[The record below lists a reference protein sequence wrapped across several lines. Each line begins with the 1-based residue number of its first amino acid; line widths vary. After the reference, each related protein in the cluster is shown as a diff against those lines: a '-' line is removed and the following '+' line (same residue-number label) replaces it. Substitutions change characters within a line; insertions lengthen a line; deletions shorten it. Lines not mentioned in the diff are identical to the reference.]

1 MVNDDDWKPGYRHCL
16 AVYNSLGES
25 DQRALDARARRKAE
39 DRPGGYVPLRDDN
52 PAARHEYEAWLSR
65 QSDDVIACEVGLSMD
80 WAFRLVVRESYE
92 AEAQALRDPRALAA
106 LEAKNQTKNAGRGNL
121 LQRLAEKLAGKKDA
135 TSVKP
140 LRAAPARAGD
150 AWEEGR
156 E

>member
-1 MVNDDDWKPGYRHCL
+1 VNDEWKPGYRHCL

-25 DQRALDARARRKAE
+25 DQRALDSRARRKAE
-39 DRPGGYVPLRDDN
+39 DRPGGYVQPRDDN

-65 QSDDVIACEVGLSMD
+65 QSDDVMACEVGLSMD
-80 WAFRLVVRESYE
+80 WAFRFVVREAYE
-92 AEAQALRDPRALAA
+92 PEVQALRDPRALAK
-106 LEAKNQTKNAGRGNL
+106 LEAANRTKNAGRGNL
-121 LQRLAEKLAGKKDA
+121 LERLAEQLSAKKDA
-135 TSVKP
+135 VSVRP